1 MEREEKEK
9 ERIKKKKKKERRRE
23 GRKNSY
29 VVVLMDVFAYRCKLY
44 YKYGRRSIYES
55 FDIVILRAWRLEKL
69 IRRYIFMSDVSIGIG
84 ETGYYNDTKIRSNV
98 LDQVN
103 DIDFYDLETAKEKH
117 HEFSNISGVVFL
129 LCLHELESTKEK
141 PS

>member
-1 MEREEKEK
+1 
-9 ERIKKKKKKERRRE
+9 
-23 GRKNSY
+23 
-29 VVVLMDVFAYRCKLY
+29 
-44 YKYGRRSIYES
+44 
-55 FDIVILRAWRLEKL
+55 
-69 IRRYIFMSDVSIGIG
+69 MSDVSIGIG

-103 DIDFYDLETAKEKH
+103 EIDFYDLETAKERQITN
-117 HEFSNISGVVFL
+117 FLIYPALFFFFFL